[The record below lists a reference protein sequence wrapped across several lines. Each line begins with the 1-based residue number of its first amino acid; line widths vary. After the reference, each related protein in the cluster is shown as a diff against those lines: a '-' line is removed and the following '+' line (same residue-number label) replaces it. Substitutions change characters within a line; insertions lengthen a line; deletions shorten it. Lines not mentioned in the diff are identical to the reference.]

1 MPDQFNNS
9 ASATVPPPT
18 PAPEPLLQN
27 KIPMP
32 KGVLQKNLKM
42 LVYLGAA
49 GVLIAASILS
59 SKGKQPVKTGTKGGP
74 PQPFVQDSTD
84 NNVQALRS
92 QVEAERSKQQQDA
105 ALMAATGAGANRIN
119 PLTGAPLTGAQYR
132 PGTYL
137 AADTQPGQ
145 GSYSTNA
152 NPDMQQLTPVQ
163 QEEMQIA
170 SKDRELAHSS
180 LFSSSIAYSR
190 SHQQSEQQSEQQQR
204 QQGEAQAQPGQPG
217 PDQSAA
223 QNVQH
228 QRPSNLVDPRAPGD
242 PPAVEP
248 AGHKRPVE
256 A

>member
-18 PAPEPLLQN
+18 PPEPLLQN

-49 GVLIAASILS
+49 GVLIVASILS
-59 SKGKQPVKTGTKGGP
+59 SKGKQPVKAGTKDGP

-84 NNVQALRS
+84 NNVRALRS
-92 QVEAERSKQQQDA
+92 QVEAERAKQQQDA
-105 ALMAATGAGANRIN
+105 ALAAALGAGANRIN
-119 PLTGAPLTGAQYR
+119 PVTGAQYR

-145 GSYSTNA
+145 GSYAANS

-163 QEEMQIA
+163 QEEMAIA
-170 SKDRELAHSS
+170 SKDRELAHLS
-180 LFSSSIAYSR
+180 
-190 SHQQSEQQSEQQQR
+190 
-204 QQGEAQAQPGQPG
+204 
-217 PDQSAA
+217 
-223 QNVQH
+223 
-228 QRPSNLVDPRAPGD
+228 
-242 PPAVEP
+242 
-248 AGHKRPVE
+248 
-256 A
+256 

>member
-9 ASATVPPPT
+9 ASATVPTPT

-74 PQPFVQDSTD
+74 PQPFVQDTTD

-145 GSYSTNA
+145 GSYGTNA

-190 SHQQSEQQSEQQQR
+190 
-204 QQGEAQAQPGQPG
+204 AQNSNRNSSNANKEKHKRNRDNLGQIKAQPKTLQTFSTRG
-217 PDQSAA
+217 PATLLIRA
-223 QNVQH
+223 RPEIP
-228 QRPSNLVDPRAPGD
+228 QRSSPQATSGP
-242 PPAVEP
+242 
-248 AGHKRPVE
+248 
-256 A
+256 

>member
-9 ASATVPPPT
+9 ASATVPRPT

-27 KIPMP
+27 KIPVP

-74 PQPFVQDSTD
+74 PQPFVQDTTD

-119 PLTGAPLTGAQYR
+119 PLTGAQYR

-145 GSYSTNA
+145 GSYGTSE
-152 NPDMQQLTPVQ
+152 NPTC
-163 QEEMQIA
+163 
-170 SKDRELAHSS
+170 SS
-180 LFSSSIAYSR
+180 LLPYNKRKCRSRARIESWRTAPFSLRVSLTADRNSSNTNKEKHKRNRDKLGQIK
-190 SHQQSEQQSEQQQR
+190 
-204 QQGEAQAQPGQPG
+204 AQPKTLQTFSTRGRATLLIRARPEIPQRSSPQATSG
-217 PDQSAA
+217 P
-223 QNVQH
+223 
-228 QRPSNLVDPRAPGD
+228 
-242 PPAVEP
+242 
-248 AGHKRPVE
+248 
-256 A
+256 